1 MNTFAHVNTSAA
13 SATTRSS
20 MSRAANTAAAVIAV
34 LVLAGTTLA
43 SPGLDVR
50 SLGNGPITPGN
61 APAGPSNDPT
71 TQQGQW
77 FLNNNG
83 LAVASSHEFHDN
95 IDGNGGGVP
104 NHLAIRG
111 TFGGYITGGP
121 NIVGY
126 TMIVSITNNT
136 NLVNG
141 PWASQPNLHGENRI
155 APTPNYV
162 GTMYDVRFSSHW
174 ADDGVIGNYV
184 AGGPNLVSNNPGTT
198 FGESNS
204 YAIGYDALAW
214 YSHTQAGGIPGT
226 TQQWP
231 QGQFQVPTW
240 NFGNIAVG
248 QTVTQTLTFG
258 LYNAVSNAAVPPSS
272 FFQGQDFLIAR
283 SDDIR
288 IASYFQDDPVL
299 NGIFDRLQPYP
310 PGSFN
315 PNSSQYGNSSVF
327 FSVPAPGAGLM
338 LAMGGLV
345 AGRRRR
351 SR

>member
-1 MNTFAHVNTSAA
+1 MESRTNLTLSAGHAVRARGTS
-13 SATTRSS
+13 
-20 MSRAANTAAAVIAV
+20 TAVAV
-34 LVLAGTTLA
+34 LVLAAGALA

-50 SLGNGPITPGN
+50 SQGAGPITAGN
-61 APAGPSNDPT
+61 APAGPSNDST

-95 IDGNGGGVP
+95 IDGSGGGPP
-104 NHLAIRG
+104 NHLAIQG
-111 TFGGYITGGP
+111 TFVNYVMAGP
-121 NIVGY
+121 NIIGY
-126 TMIVSITNNT
+126 RMNVSITNNT

-141 PWASQPNLHGENRI
+141 PWASQPNLHGENRVV
-155 APTPNYV
+155 PTTPYV

-174 ADDGVIGNYV
+174 SDDGVIGNFN
-184 AGGPNLVSNNPGTT
+184 AGGPNLASNNPGTT

-204 YAIGYDALAW
+204 FAIGYDALAW

-226 TQQWP
+226 TNQWP

-240 NFGNIAVG
+240 DFGTIAVG
-248 QTVTQTLTFG
+248 QTVTRTLTFG
-258 LYNAVSNAAVPPSS
+258 LYNAVSNAAVPPAS

-315 PNSSQYGNSSVF
+315 PNNSQYGNSSVF
-327 FSVPAPGAGLM
+327 FSVPTPGAGGL
-338 LAMGGLV
+338 LALGAVVAAGGWG
-345 AGRRRR
+345 GRRRR
-351 SR
+351 GA